1 MLLGFVTTRIFKFPS
16 WVTPALCF
24 NNTTALPLLLIQS
37 LESTGILDKL
47 LMSDTDTSSAALA
60 RANSYF
66 LVNAIVGNSL
76 TFALG
81 PKLLDAEESPEEEE
95 GENKNKADDN
105 ERSGNGPQDAEQGN
119 QPNGHAEN
127 HPDGE
132 DPTEQTSLLPDPV
145 VRGGEEAGRTGFRQ
159 GKKGWDKLP
168 KWAQS
173 FLDFLYAFLNAPLIG
188 AIIGVTIGLVPP
200 LHKAFFSEPQ
210 EGGIFTAWL
219 TSSTKSI
226 GQLFAALQVV
236 VVGVKLSSSLR
247 KMKKGEDSGKV
258 PWVPATFILFT
269 RFIIWPV

>member
-1 MLLGFVTTRIFKFPS
+1 MLLGFATTRVFKLPS

-37 LESTGILDKL
+37 LQTTGILDKL
-47 LMSDTDTSSAALA
+47 LVSDTDTSSAALA

-81 PKLLDAEESPEEEE
+81 PKLLDAEEAPEEE
-95 GENKNKADDN
+95 GEDKNKAEDT
-105 ERSGNGPQDAEQGN
+105 ERSRNGLLDAEQGS

-127 HPDGE
+127 HDDDE
-132 DPTEQTSLLPDPV
+132 DANEQTSLLPEPV
-145 VRGGEEAGRTGFRQ
+145 VRGCEEAGRSSYCQ

-168 KWAQS
+168 QWAQS
-173 FLDFLYAFLNAPLIG
+173 FLDFMYAFLNAPLIG
-188 AIIGVTIGLVPP
+188 AIIGAIIGLVPP

-219 TSSTKSI
+219 TSSVKSI

-247 KMKKGEDSGKV
+247 KMKKGEDSGSV
-258 PWVPATFILFT
+258 PWIPTVFVLFV

>member
-1 MLLGFVTTRIFKFPS
+1 
-16 WVTPALCF
+16 
-24 NNTTALPLLLIQS
+24 
-37 LESTGILDKL
+37 
-47 LMSDTDTSSAALA
+47 MSDTDTSSAALA

-127 HPDGE
+127 HPEGE

-145 VRGGEEAGRTGFRQ
+145 VRGGEEAGRTSFRQ

-173 FLDFLYAFLNAPLIG
+173 FLDFMYAFLNAPLIG

>member
-1 MLLGFVTTRIFKFPS
+1 MLLGFVTTRIFKLPS
-16 WVTPALCF
+16 WITPALCF

-37 LESTGILDKL
+37 LQSTGILDKI
-47 LMSDTDTSSAALA
+47 LMSDTDTSFAALA

-81 PKLLDAEESPEEEE
+81 PKLLDGEEAPEAEEEDD
-95 GENKNKADDN
+95 KKTADDS

-119 QPNGHAEN
+119 QPNGHAED
-127 HPDGE
+127 HPNDE
-132 DPTEQTSLLPDPV
+132 DPTEQTSLLPEPV
-145 VRGGEEAGRTGFRQ
+145 VRRGEEAGRSGYRQ
-159 GKKGWDKLP
+159 GKKVWIQLP
-168 KWAQS
+168 RWAQD
-173 FLDFLYAFLNAPLIG
+173 FLDFMYAFLNAPLIG
-188 AIIGVTIGLVPP
+188 ATIGAIIGLVPP

-219 TSSTKSI
+219 TSSVKNI

-236 VVGVKLSSSLR
+236 AVGVKLSSSLR
-247 KMKKGEDSGKV
+247 KMKKGEDSGTV
-258 PWVPATFILFT
+258 PWLPMTFVLFI

>member
-1 MLLGFVTTRIFKFPS
+1 MLLGFVTTRVFKLPS

-37 LESTGILDKL
+37 LQSTGILDKL
-47 LMSDTDTSSAALA
+47 LMSSTDSSSDALA

-81 PKLLDAEESPEEEE
+81 PKLLDAEESPEGGE
-95 GENKNKADDN
+95 GEDKPQEDVHEQGA
-105 ERSGNGPQDAEQGN
+105 SGSQNAEQGH
-119 QPNGHAEN
+119 QPNGHSES
-127 HPDGE
+127 HPDDE
-132 DPTEQTSLLPDPV
+132 EPTEETSLLPEPV
-145 VRGGEEAGRTGFRQ
+145 VRRGEEAGRFGYRE

-168 KWAQS
+168 RWAQS
-173 FLDFLYAFLNAPLIG
+173 FLDFMYAFLNAPLIG
-188 AIIGVTIGLVPP
+188 AIIGAVIGLVPP
-200 LHKAFFSEPQ
+200 LHKAFFDEPQ

-219 TSSTKSI
+219 TSSVKSI

-247 KMKKGEDSGKV
+247 KMKKGEDSGSV
-258 PWVPATFILFT
+258 PWIPMTFVLFV

>member
-37 LESTGILDKL
+37 LETTGILDKL

-81 PKLLDAEESPEEEE
+81 PKLLDAEESPEEE
-95 GENKNKADDN
+95 GENKNKADDH
-105 ERSGNGPQDAEQGN
+105 ERRGDGPQDAEQGN

-127 HPDGE
+127 HSDGE
-132 DPTEQTSLLPDPV
+132 NPTEQTSLLPNPV
-145 VRGGEEAGRTGFRQ
+145 VRRGEEAGRTSYHH
-159 GKKGWDKLP
+159 GKKGWDNLP

-173 FLDFLYAFLNAPLIG
+173 FLDFMYAFLNAPLIG

-210 EGGIFTAWL
+210 QGGIFTAWL
-219 TSSTKSI
+219 TSSIKSI

-258 PWVPATFILFT
+258 PCVPTTFILFT
-269 RFIIWPV
+269 RFIIWPM